1 MMEEK
6 DRPLMIYVISILGV
20 MFCILGLYL
29 IIGGGKADK
38 SNDKGNS
45 VAKNDTGYSTNIVSI
60 NDGDSPLSIEPD
72 FNFTRDNSNMTDEI
86 IPTEEPA
93 VDDITD
99 LVDIDDE
106 DIAASGELQG
116 NEGDNS
122 DSVDIADS
130 GITDNNTSN
139 AKSETVKSDTKKTD
153 SSTSKSKS
161 ETNTKSNT
169 NSGNSSSKNSSNSD
183 SGTSKST
190 TTTKKTSDS
199 SSKSSSGGTS
209 TAKKET
215 DNDIVYNDTY
225 TKRY

>member
-6 DRPLMIYVISILGV
+6 DRPLLIYVITILGV
-20 MFCILGLYL
+20 MFCILGIYL
-29 IIGGGKADK
+29 LAGGGKTDK
-38 SNDKGNS
+38 NKDKGNS
-45 VAKNDTGYSTNIVSI
+45 IAKNDTGYSTEIVSI
-60 NDGDSPLSIEPD
+60 NDGDSPLSVEPD
-72 FNFTRDNSNMTDEI
+72 FNFTRDNSNMTEEI

-93 VDDITD
+93 GEDITD
-99 LVDIDDE
+99 LVNIDDE

-153 SSTSKSKS
+153 SSTSKS
-161 ETNTKSNT
+161 NT

-199 SSKSSSGGTS
+199 SSKSSSGGTG
-209 TAKKET
+209 TTKKET